1 MLSDDIKAYLL
12 PKAFNAAVSAGWE
25 IMQVYKNRDDYHI
38 SVKSDSTPITI
49 ADRLAHEKI
58 KQSLGQTRIPIL
70 SEEGRQMLYDE
81 RRNWELFWL
90 VDPLDGTV
98 EFIKGNNEFTVNIAL
113 MADRV
118 CICAVVYVPYLK
130 KAYVASREFG
140 AYLIT
145 DIEPERDACYSYEQI
160 CNLRVRLPLEAAAHS
175 GYRIAVSRSHQ
186 TAETMEYIEAVRS
199 YRADVEVVEQGS
211 SYKFCLLAEGEI
223 DYYPRT
229 THTYEWDTAAA
240 ELILSEAG
248 GYTRS
253 LPDHKP
259 LLYNK
264 EDLKNPWFECGR

>member
-1 MLSDDIKAYLL
+1 MITDDIRAYLL
-12 PKAFNAAVSAGWE
+12 PQAFNAAVRAGWE
-25 IMQVYKNRDDYHI
+25 IMEVYKDRDNYDI
-38 SVKSDSTPITI
+38 TVKSDQTPITL

-58 KQSLGQTRIPIL
+58 KESLGSTRIPIL
-70 SEEGRQMLYDE
+70 SEEGREMLYDE

-113 MADRV
+113 MSERI
-118 CICAVVYVPYLK
+118 CICAVVYVPYLQ
-130 KAYVASREFG
+130 KAYIASRDNG
-140 AYLIT
+140 AFLIENIAPSAT
-145 DIEPERDACYSYEQI
+145 ADYTYDQI
-160 CNLRVRLPLEAAAHS
+160 CASKIPLPLVQNRSETF
-175 GYRIAVSRSHQ
+175 RIAVSRSHQ
-186 TAETMEYIEAVRS
+186 TPETIEYINQAKRGHER
-199 YRADVEVVEQGS
+199 VEIIEQGS
-211 SYKFCLLAEGEI
+211 SYKFCLLAEGSI

-248 GYTRS
+248 GTTLS

-264 EDLKNPWFECGR
+264 ENLQNPWFECHA